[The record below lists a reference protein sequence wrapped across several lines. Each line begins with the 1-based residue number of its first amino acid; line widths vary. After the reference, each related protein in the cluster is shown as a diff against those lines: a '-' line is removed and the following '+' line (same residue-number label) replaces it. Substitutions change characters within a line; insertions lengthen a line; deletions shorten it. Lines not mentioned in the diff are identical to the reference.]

1 MNLGFTG
8 TQHGLTW
15 AQRGRLIVILRSSF
29 DPHHDVFH
37 HGDCV
42 GADAMAHDL
51 AHKEGYQIVR
61 HPPLDPKHRAFCNE
75 GVQRK
80 LKRYLDRN
88 HDIVNESDVL
98 IACPYQAKEVMRSG
112 TWATIRYARKR
123 GKQVIFIFPSGEGG
137 MT

>member
-1 MNLGFTG
+1 MNIGFTG
-8 TQHGLTW
+8 TRHGLTW
-15 AQRGRLIVILRSSF
+15 AQRGRLIHLLRYSF
-29 DPHHDVFH
+29 NPPGVFH

-51 AHKEGYQIVR
+51 ARRAGYQIVR
-61 HPPLDPKHRAFCNE
+61 HPSLNPKHRAFCNE

-88 HDIVNESDVL
+88 HDIVDESDIL

-112 TWATIRYARKR
+112 TWATVRYARKK
-123 GKQVIFIFPSGEGG
+123 GKPVILMFPSGAGG